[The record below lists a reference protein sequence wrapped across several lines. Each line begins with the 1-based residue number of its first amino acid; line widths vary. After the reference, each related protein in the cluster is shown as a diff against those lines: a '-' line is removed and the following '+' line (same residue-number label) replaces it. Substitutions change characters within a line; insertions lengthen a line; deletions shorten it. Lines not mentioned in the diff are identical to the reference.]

1 MRVEVKRTI
10 TKALDVDK
18 IISVLRHES
27 NSENATIRVDKE
39 LLKDA
44 ADVIEVLVREK
55 EKEGT
60 LCAKCANEDCHC
72 DCAREFIPKVQLKES
87 KEAKAIMKE
96 VSDMDDLVRG
106 ALALGILIGEDA

>member
-10 TKALDVDK
+10 TKELDVDK

-27 NSENATIRVDKE
+27 DGENATVRVDKE

-44 ADVIEVLVREK
+44 ADVIETLVREK

-87 KEAKAIMKE
+87 KEAKAMVKE
-96 VSDMDDLVRG
+96 TNDMYDVIRG
-106 ALALGILIGEDA
+106 ALALGILIGEDV